1 MRGFEVLHILLPTA
15 ERIQFLF
22 PSATRQDDRR
32 CLAKCVFF
40 FPSSCRS
47 SKPLLIVGFPAWSL
61 EEKRNMS
68 ALALSIF
75 PPNKSLQIYLY
86 RAIYIAG
93 IMFYKLGLEF
103 FNGSIT
109 TLATDRFSTAH
120 TFTKC
125 TYGGV
130 GVTSTI

>member
-1 MRGFEVLHILLPTA
+1 
-15 ERIQFLF
+15 
-22 PSATRQDDRR
+22 
-32 CLAKCVFF
+32 
-40 FPSSCRS
+40 
-47 SKPLLIVGFPAWSL
+47 
-61 EEKRNMS
+61 MS